1 MKTRM
6 PFDTE
11 TERKVIKGM
20 SWRQSL
26 YVLVG
31 GLIYLSI
38 ASELL
43 FAGFSFV
50 TTVILMASLTPITI
64 PFLIFAFYR
73 NKATHYFFDHYL
85 FFKINH
91 KKKQS
96 GIWRK

>member
-1 MKTRM
+1 M

-11 TERKVIKGM
+11 TERKVIKSM

-31 GLIYLSI
+31 GLIYMTI
-38 ASELL
+38 GSEIL
-43 FAGFSFV
+43 FSGLPFV
-50 TTVILMASLTPITI
+50 TTVLILAALTPITV
-64 PFLIFAFYR
+64 PFLVFSFYK
-73 NKATHYFFDHYL
+73 NKETNHFYDRYL

-96 GIWRK
+96 GLWRK